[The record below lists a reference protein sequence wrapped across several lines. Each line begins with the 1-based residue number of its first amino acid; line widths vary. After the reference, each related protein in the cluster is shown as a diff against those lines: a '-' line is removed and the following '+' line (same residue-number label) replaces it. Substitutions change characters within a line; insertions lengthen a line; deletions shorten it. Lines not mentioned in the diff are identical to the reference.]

1 MSEIIR
7 EDINIDGVLLAL
19 DQEEISRCI
28 PFKTISPFFILQQIL
43 VPWLSGKKIDL
54 TLYEVFKTL
63 VFCIPRLNYALQR
76 LKTFGEVDNRSIF
89 KSFFDY
95 FEPLHTSDFI
105 QSEVSSGYIHANAR

>member
-43 VPWLSGKKIDL
+43 VPWLSG
-54 TLYEVFKTL
+54 
-63 VFCIPRLNYALQR
+63 
-76 LKTFGEVDNRSIF
+76 
-89 KSFFDY
+89 
-95 FEPLHTSDFI
+95 
-105 QSEVSSGYIHANAR
+105 